1 MRRSAGDSLYIGSL
15 PRGCQQCMEGAK
27 LVFFV
32 TGLCHRRCFYC
43 PLSRDRQYVDVMF
56 ADEVPVRD
64 WLGVLLEGRAIDSK
78 GAGITGGDPLLVVK
92 RVVRFVKL
100 LKRFFGSDYH
110 IHLYTPGLYA
120 SRSAVKALAEAGVDE
135 LRFHVHKLEEL
146 GKLRFSLEAGMAT
159 GVEVPAIPGSLPFL
173 KSLARRL
180 ESLSRECFLN
190 VNELE
195 FSETN
200 YMELLQRGFQLKEG
214 SMAAVEGS
222 EETAIKLL
230 EWAEEE
236 GLSISIH
243 YCPSSLKDGVQTKRR
258 LQRRLANVKHPS
270 EEVFK
275 SPLLRRVEVLAD
287 ASRLEARL
295 LKRFLVKF
303 GVVHPWQCRLQ
314 FENSRS
320 KLILPSSVPPHAVK
334 SALSLDNLEIRRTV
348 VHPTYNR
355 MVVEAEPIG

>member
-1 MRRSAGDSLYIGSL
+1 MQLSAGNSLYIGSL
-15 PRGCQQCMEGAK
+15 PTGCQQCIEGAK
-27 LVFFV
+27 LVFFI

-64 WLGVLLEGRAIDSK
+64 WLDVLLEGRAIDSK

-100 LKRFFGSDYH
+100 LKSFFGSGYH

-120 SRSAVKALAEAGVDE
+120 SRSTIKMLAEAGVDE

-146 GKLRFSLEAGMAT
+146 EKLRFSLEAGMAT
-159 GVEVPAIPGSLPFL
+159 GVEVPAIPGSLSFL
-173 KSLARRL
+173 KSLAKKL
-180 ESLSRECFLN
+180 EDICGECFLN
-190 VNELE
+190 INELE

-200 YMELLQRGFQLKEG
+200 YMKLLQRGFQLKEG

-222 EETAIKLL
+222 EETAVKLL

-243 YCPSSLKDGVQTKRR
+243 YCPSSLKDRVQTKRR
-258 LQRRLANVKHPS
+258 LQRRMVNVKHPS
-270 EEVFK
+270 EEVFNP
-275 SPLLRRVEVLAD
+275 PLLRRLEVLLN
-287 ASRLEARL
+287 ASKLEARSA
-295 LKRFLVKF
+295 KRLLVKS
-303 GVVHPWQCRLQ
+303 GVVSPWQCRLE
-314 FENSRS
+314 FRGSHV
-320 KLILPSSVPPHAVK
+320 KLVLPPKTPLHTVK
-334 SALSLDNLEIRRTV
+334 SALSLDSLEVRNVV

-355 MVVEAEPIG
+355 LLVEAEPID